1 MNSGLKLIP
10 LPALTN
16 TLDLIRNEL
25 SYNSIEDAFCPNVL
39 FFPLDGRP
47 LCLKFLVTERMY
59 SLPNIEQS
67 KPYELSTLLI

>member
-67 KPYELSTLLI
+67 KPYN